1 MFKDFKNNLSTI
13 ILCGGNGKRL
23 YPLTK
28 KTPKPLIKIRNK
40 EILSYIIDHLNNYE
54 LKNILVSTG
63 FKHKVFKNFFSEKTK
78 YKKKID
84 LIFTGKNTDI
94 LKRITKC
101 EKYLNKYVMICYG
114 DTLVDINIDKLIN
127 FFLKNEEKITLS
139 TYNYRSQYG
148 LLKIKSDGEV
158 LSFKEKPYLDLF
170 FNIGFF
176 IMKKEKLKTL
186 KLFKSFR
193 SFLENKTSKSIF
205 RSFIHNGSHITVNTI
220 SELSIAKEKL
230 NKIRYAE

>member
-13 ILCGGNGKRL
+13 ILCGGSGKRL

-28 KTPKPLIKIRNK
+28 KIPKPLIKIRNK
-40 EILSYIIDHLNNYE
+40 EILSYIIDHLNYYE
-54 LKNILVSTG
+54 IKNILVSTG
-63 FKHKVFKNFFSEKTK
+63 FKHKSFKNFFSKKKK

-114 DTLVDINIDKLIN
+114 DTLVDIDIDKLIN
-127 FFLKNEEKITLS
+127 FFLKNKEKIILS

-148 LLKIKSDGEV
+148 LLKIQSDGKV
-158 LSFKEKPYLDLF
+158 KSFKEKPDLGLF

-176 IMKKEKLKTL
+176 IMKKEHLKNLDKFQT
-186 KLFKSFR
+186 FQG
-193 SFLENKTSKSIF
+193 FLENKNIIKNL
-205 RSFIHNGSHITVNTI
+205 RSYIHKGKHITVNTLN
-220 SELSIAKEKL
+220 ELMEAKKNINHL
-230 NKIRYAE
+230 KK